1 MNKYVS
7 RGLMGALF
15 VGGIWALGTTAANA
29 ATTTGDDGLLS
40 GTQVG
45 AVVEAPVSALGNA
58 VSVLGDSSSTA
69 VAPAAPA
76 AAPAA
81 PAAAP
86 AAPVAP
92 AAPAAPVT
100 TTSGDSGVLS
110 GTQGIVSVDV
120 PVTVGG
126 NAISVLGDS
135 AAAAPAPAPAAPVAS
150 APATT
155 SGDDSIGSGTQG
167 LVDVTLPVTVGGNA
181 ISVLGDSASTGTP
194 TEAPAGG
201 AADAVPAGSATGTT
215 SGDDGILGGTQVV
228 PSVGLPVTVGGN
240 AVSVIGDSSSTGSTT
255 APAVGSGIGSTT
267 DGAATSGDDSVA
279 GGTQVIPT
287 VTTPVTVGGNA
298 ISVVG
303 DSASTGTTAGTG
315 TTDTGTGSTGGT
327 TSGDDGILGGTQ
339 VVPSV
344 GLPVTVGGN
353 AISVVGDSAST
364 GTTTGTGTTGTGSTG
379 GTTSGDDGILG
390 GTQVVPS
397 ITLPIDLSGNAVAV
411 IGDSDVTDGTTDTT
425 PIDPTTPTDPTDPTI
440 PVDPAE
446 PFDPTDPVDPTTPTT
461 PGDDGTTTPDTEG
474 TAGIDGFAGTT
485 GTVLVTAASA
495 DRSVLASGTSASS
508 ALAADSSLAF
518 TGGDTTAPLAG
529 GLLALLA
536 GLGLL
541 VAARRRTARA

>member
-135 AAAAPAPAPAAPVAS
+135 AAAAPAPAPAPAAPVAS

-181 ISVLGDSASTGTP
+181 ISVLGDSASTGTT
-194 TEAPAGG
+194 TEAPA
-201 AADAVPAGSATGTT
+201 
-215 SGDDGILGGTQVV
+215 
-228 PSVGLPVTVGGN
+228 
-240 AVSVIGDSSSTGSTT
+240 
-255 APAVGSGIGSTT
+255 
-267 DGAATSGDDSVA
+267 
-279 GGTQVIPT
+279 
-287 VTTPVTVGGNA
+287 
-298 ISVVG
+298 
-303 DSASTGTTAGTG
+303 
-315 TTDTGTGSTGGT
+315 
-327 TSGDDGILGGTQ
+327 
-339 VVPSV
+339 
-344 GLPVTVGGN
+344 
-353 AISVVGDSAST
+353 
-364 GTTTGTGTTGTGSTG
+364 
-379 GTTSGDDGILG
+379 
-390 GTQVVPS
+390 
-397 ITLPIDLSGNAVAV
+397 
-411 IGDSDVTDGTTDTT
+411 
-425 PIDPTTPTDPTDPTI
+425 
-440 PVDPAE
+440 
-446 PFDPTDPVDPTTPTT
+446 
-461 PGDDGTTTPDTEG
+461 
-474 TAGIDGFAGTT
+474 
-485 GTVLVTAASA
+485 
-495 DRSVLASGTSASS
+495 
-508 ALAADSSLAF
+508 
-518 TGGDTTAPLAG
+518 
-529 GLLALLA
+529 
-536 GLGLL
+536 
-541 VAARRRTARA
+541 